1 MKKLLT
7 LAAVSAAAMLTA
19 TSCSEKET
27 DEILTPGSD
36 NAVALGI
43 DMGVQATA
51 TKAVVEGK
59 KITYVDYDTEARGLG
74 IVVLNAAGTALYAPD
89 NTADYPTGN
98 TTVWFM
104 SDNRGEN
111 WKAISALGGSFAAAT
126 AKPYFLTENVGRVY
140 AYYPRSASF
149 DGTTESALKVDCSV
163 EETGNIDASIV
174 NNADVIRNTAGTA
187 WVSNTSA
194 SGTSKRL
201 IAAPTETDYL
211 YFSGLAEDG
220 TLARYVNNGRNG
232 APATEDNWNTNT
244 TNPGYQISMQM
255 EHAMTMVS
263 FRVYNDGTMTGENL
277 ELTRIEL
284 KNTAG
289 GTVLQTSGTPKM
301 ALSNG
306 SIDGL
311 NGLTADAVARVI
323 SNYILPKQ
331 VQAGTAEDAT
341 HFIESTGSP
350 RVNGKTVS
358 KKVGMLTYPIA
369 TIEEGDLEAEL
380 TIGGDIFTARIPAGT
395 WPAGTN
401 TIYTIKASR
410 RALEIISVDV
420 TEWATED
427 GGEIDI

>member
-27 DEILTPGSD
+27 DEILTPGSG

-74 IVVLNAAGTALYAPD
+74 VVVLNAAGTALYTPD
-89 NTADYPTGN
+89 NTADYPAGN

-104 SDNRGEN
+104 GDALGAN

-187 WVSNTSA
+187 WVSNTST

-232 APATEDNWNTNT
+232 APATDDNWNTNT

-284 KNTAG
+284 KNTTG

-311 NGLTADAVARVI
+311 VGVTADNIVRTI
-323 SNYILPKQ
+323 TNYVLPKQ
-331 VQAGTAEDAT
+331 VQAGTGEDAT
-341 HFIESTGSP
+341 HFIESASNP